1 MSTDEERMQILSM
14 IDSGQITAE
23 EGLRL
28 IRALEGAAAEDN
40 EQKLAEGQYSQD
52 VSNVIEVPSPTS
64 GQVQETVVGSQAQAV
79 GTSSDSG
86 EGAEPSTGASDVKE
100 EVEPPKPSV
109 DQKFKGWR
117 HWWQIPLW
125 AGVFITVL
133 GGVSMYLAYRSGG
146 FGFWFA
152 CAWFPLLLG
161 VLVMALAWA
170 SRNVRWLHVRVQQKE
185 GQHPRNIAI
194 SIPLPLRLTAW
205 FVRTFGSRIPSLD
218 KVNNLDQMI
227 LALENISPDA
237 PFSVDVDDDGEKVQV
252 FIG

>member
-28 IRALEGAAAEDN
+28 IKALEGAAVDDE
-40 EQKLAEGQYSQD
+40 EQKLVEGQYLQD
-52 VSNVIEVPSPTS
+52 VGNVVEVPSPTS
-64 GQVQETVVGSQAQAV
+64 VQVQETVVESQAQAV
-79 GTSSDSG
+79 GPSSDSS
-86 EGAEPSTGASDVKE
+86 EGAEPSMGLPEVKE
-100 EVEPPKPSV
+100 EAEPSKPSV

-185 GQHPRNIAI
+185 GQRPRNIAI

>member
-28 IRALEGAAAEDN
+28 IKVLEDAAAVDE
-40 EQKLAEGQYSQD
+40 EQKLVESQLSQD
-52 VSNVIEVPSPTS
+52 AGDAVEVPSPTS
-64 GQVQETVVGSQAQAV
+64 VRVQETIVESQAQAV
-79 GTSSDSG
+79 GPSSGSSQ
-86 EGAEPSTGASDVKE
+86 EAEPSIGAPEVKE
-100 EVEPPKPSV
+100 EVEPSKTPV
-109 DQKFKGWR
+109 DQKFKHWR

-125 AGVFITVL
+125 VGVIITVL

-237 PFSVDVDDDGEKVQV
+237 PFSVDVDDDEEKVQV

>member
-1 MSTDEERMQILSM
+1 VEEQL
-14 IDSGQITAE
+14 
-23 EGLRL
+23 
-28 IRALEGAAAEDN
+28 LESSS
-40 EQKLAEGQYSQD
+40 SQD
-52 VSNVIEVPSPTS
+52 VASVVNVLTPTS
-64 GQVQETVVGSQAQAV
+64 PQIQETVVESLAQAV
-79 GTSSDSG
+79 GSPSG
-86 EGAEPSTGASDVKE
+86 SGGEAEPTVGAPEVKEKAEPS
-100 EVEPPKPSV
+100 KPSI
-109 DQKFKGWR
+109 DQKFKRWR

-125 AGVFITVL
+125 VGVCITVL

-185 GQHPRNIAI
+185 GQRPHNIAI

-227 LALENISPDA
+227 LALENINPDA